1 MSDEADHVLQ
11 IKDALKSQ
19 REEKHMTNQEISD
32 LSGLSMNTVNNY
44 FSSRSK
50 APSIYTVGPLCAA
63 LGVSNLVWKKSKG
76 GEKTKVENKK
86 VCVCQ
91 NCGHSWDL

>member
-1 MSDEADHVLQ
+1 MVCPKCNSENVNVQ
-11 IKDALKSQ
+11 IEQVSSKTK
-19 REEKHMTNQEISD
+19 KHGNGFGGI
-32 LSGLSMNTVNNY
+32 VNNTA
-44 FSSRSK
+44 R
-50 APSIYTVGPLCAA
+50 AA
-63 LGVSNLVWKKSKG
+63 TAVCTLGMSNLVWKKSKG

>member
-1 MSDEADHVLQ
+1 MVCPKCNSENVNVQ
-11 IKDALKSQ
+11 IEQVSSKTK
-19 REEKHMTNQEISD
+19 KHGNGFGGI
-32 LSGLSMNTVNNY
+32 VNNTA
-44 FSSRSK
+44 R
-50 APSIYTVGPLCAA
+50 AA
-63 LGVSNLVWKKSKG
+63 TAVCTLGVSNLVWKKSKG

>member
-1 MSDEADHVLQ
+1 MVCPKCNSENVNVQ
-11 IKDALKSQ
+11 IEQVSSKTK
-19 REEKHMTNQEISD
+19 KHGNGFGGI
-32 LSGLSMNTVNNY
+32 VNNTA
-44 FSSRSK
+44 R
-50 APSIYTVGPLCAA
+50 AA
-63 LGVSNLVWKKSKG
+63 TAVCTLGVSNLFWKKSKG